1 MPFLNKLK
9 QYIRRT
15 RHRESEP
22 ASAYDIWA
30 LSYDNQPDN
39 LMLALDEQLC
49 TELLGGAL
57 VSGKVVVDIGC
68 GTGRH
73 WKKLYDKGPARLVG
87 YDVSEGMLNRL
98 REKYPQAETYLMKD
112 QQLTHLEAGC
122 CDLVLSTLTMAHI
135 PDIRS
140 AFREWI
146 RLLKPGG
153 ELILT
158 DYHPAALARGGQRT
172 FREGKRVIAIR
183 NHIYPIAK
191 IRRIC
196 RQLGLLELRVME
208 RMIDDTMRHYYEK
221 QGAMPIF
228 ERFRGVPII
237 YGLHLIKSNEA
248 E

>member
-1 MPFLNKLK
+1 
-9 QYIRRT
+9 
-15 RHRESEP
+15 
-22 ASAYDIWA
+22 
-30 LSYDNQPDN
+30 
-39 LMLALDEQLC
+39 
-49 TELLGGAL
+49 
-57 VSGKVVVDIGC
+57 
-68 GTGRH
+68 
-73 WKKLYDKGPARLVG
+73 
-87 YDVSEGMLNRL
+87 
-98 REKYPQAETYLMKD
+98 
-112 QQLTHLEAGC
+112 
-122 CDLVLSTLTMAHI
+122 MAHI